1 MENKKVVNLKKV
13 GAKAKMFWYQF
24 LGAIHCLPPLDPRI
38 HIIGQV
44 TDANSARSVAQK
56 ATSVLSKQSGRQ

>member
-24 LGAIHCLPPLDPRI
+24 LGAIHCLYP
-38 HIIGQV
+38 
-44 TDANSARSVAQK
+44 SS
-56 ATSVLSKQSGRQ
+56 TSLQLHNLTF